1 MYVSVVKIFISMQ
14 RKGKRLMGFKFRQID
29 VPHRINEKQKK
40 MCMSSKYKIF
50 IQENELF

>member
-1 MYVSVVKIFISMQ
+1 MQ

>member
-1 MYVSVVKIFISMQ
+1 MPS

-40 MCMSSKYKIF
+40 MCMSSKYKNFLRIF
-50 IQENELF
+50 RCGKRRKCSCVNI